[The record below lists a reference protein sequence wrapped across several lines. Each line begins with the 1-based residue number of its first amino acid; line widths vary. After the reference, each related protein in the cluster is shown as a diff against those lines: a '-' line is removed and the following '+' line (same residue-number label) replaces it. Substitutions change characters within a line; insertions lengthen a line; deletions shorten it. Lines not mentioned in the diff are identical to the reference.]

1 MSIFKFKPFNS
12 ISRNMSFCHAQVARA
27 LVAAG
32 ADVDLPD
39 KASAMTPLHY
49 GAMGGHLD
57 IIDSL
62 IGTLGNDAQSSACS
76 SAHSSRSPLV
86 TKMD

>member
-1 MSIFKFKPFNS
+1 LALLIPL
-12 ISRNMSFCHAQVARA
+12 QVARA

-39 KASAMTPLHY
+39 KSTAMTPLHY

-62 IGTLGNDAQSSACS
+62 IGEICYSTCRSA
-76 SAHSSRSPLV
+76 
-86 TKMD
+86 

>member
-1 MSIFKFKPFNS
+1 V
-12 ISRNMSFCHAQVARA
+12 QVAKA

-39 KASAMTPLHY
+39 KSTAMTPLHY

-62 IGTLGNDAQSSACS
+62 IGAMCLYCLTLLLCRCTLQ
-76 SAHSSRSPLV
+76 
-86 TKMD
+86 MY

>member
-1 MSIFKFKPFNS
+1 V
-12 ISRNMSFCHAQVARA
+12 QVALA

-39 KASAMTPLHY
+39 KSTAMTPLHY

-62 IGTLGNDAQSSACS
+62 IGEWLTASGCIVYDAA
-76 SAHSSRSPLV
+76 V
-86 TKMD
+86 